1 MPPPSR
7 HLEPLF
13 SVGEVGR
20 LNPYHGEDLPLR
32 FTHWFHGPPP
42 GGGASRRWEDFR
54 LCVTARPRVG
64 VVAPLGEF
72 SVMCHGP
79 PPDGGASRRRA
90 MTSWWSSSW
99 PTPFGGTVGPVVLVC
114 VVVRKGCVSVLTG
127 RVIFG
132 ELLFL
137 GETSLGRFLLFL
149 HFFTRATRRHS
160 AFRHLVRTRVSVCA
174 TDSPQ
179 NACETSPTRL

>member
-1 MPPPSR
+1 MTGHPPPPLPTHRPPLFRRGSR
-7 HLEPLF
+7 EVEPL
-13 SVGEVGR
+13 SRGGI
-20 LNPYHGEDLPLR
+20 LPLR
-32 FTHWFHGPPP
+32 FTARPRGR
-42 GGGASRRWEDFR
+42 ASRRWEDFR

-127 RVIFG
+127 RVILGGEDATAFG
-132 ELLFL
+132 IQASDPSSGVRWL
-137 GETSLGRFLLFL
+137 GSLR
-149 HFFTRATRRHS
+149 
-160 AFRHLVRTRVSVCA
+160 
-174 TDSPQ
+174 
-179 NACETSPTRL
+179 